1 MGLISMRNTANGP
14 ELARV
19 VKLKKLRDSH
29 RELGPQAERLK
40 LLIVGC
46 KERTGA
52 ESLDIAH
59 GSMASRTAQGV
70 FDYLLTNWL
79 AYLYRRIQ
87 SPRPDVMPDRREGI
101 TKAAGFVFACID
113 T

>member
-1 MGLISMRNTANGP
+1 MGLISMRNTANDP

-29 RELGPQAERLK
+29 HELGPQAERLK

-70 FDYLLTNWL
+70 FDTLVQGKKFLLQYFARIKHEEL
-79 AYLYRRIQ
+79 AAGAYLGQ
-87 SPRPDVMPDRREGI
+87 T
-101 TKAAGFVFACID
+101 TK
-113 T
+113 